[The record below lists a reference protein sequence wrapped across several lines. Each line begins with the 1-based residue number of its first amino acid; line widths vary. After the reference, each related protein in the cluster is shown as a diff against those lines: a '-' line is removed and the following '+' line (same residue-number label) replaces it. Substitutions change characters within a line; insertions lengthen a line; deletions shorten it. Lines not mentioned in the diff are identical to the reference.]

1 MPGGWSITLKTTT
14 FLKPQGLKPKDMD
27 LTSSHELIKY
37 GTYSL
42 MKWEPGFLKLKSII
56 DRVKIVLI
64 PYAKLINRIWAIY
77 KTKYLECPNFK
88 TEFLNSLNYIPNI
101 PSLINPFHATDLF
114 WYPLKTSENLWFS
127 VARDGLIVIEQFQTK
142 TAISHITYFI
152 PFTGIDISIQCM
164 FAIFISFSNRFFTSL
179 YQVFTLL
186 VSINYKKIYLPEIQL
201 KLKFP
206 VNGFHQFGLKVTY
219 I

>member
-1 MPGGWSITLKTTT
+1 
-14 FLKPQGLKPKDMD
+14 MD

-37 GTYSL
+37 GTYSP

-114 WYPLKTSENLWFS
+114 WYPLKTSEIHWVFRGYQKRS
-127 VARDGLIVIEQFQTK
+127 VAWNGLKNQRKNILQKFVKARQDNQNTQLCYLPHK
-142 TAISHITYFI
+142 AH
-152 PFTGIDISIQCM
+152 SI
-164 FAIFISFSNRFFTSL
+164 FNPIFSCWNIYFTS
-179 YQVFTLL
+179 FMF
-186 VSINYKKIYLPEIQL
+186 I
-201 KLKFP
+201 
-206 VNGFHQFGLKVTY
+206 
-219 I
+219 